1 MGDEEIKKEEVVK
14 EKTDAEKRKEEYE
27 ALKEQNDNVENELLR
42 REQLKAKIAIGGK
55 SDAAQKE
62 VVKTDDEKWAEEA
75 KERYKGTGIDPTP
88 DDTPTT
94 YS

>member
-1 MGDEEIKKEEVVK
+1 MENKEETKTEEK
-14 EKTDAEKRKEEYE
+14 EKTPVEKVTENYEKLKEE
-27 ALKEQNDNVENELLR
+27 NDKVEKELLR
-42 REQLKAKIAIGGK
+42 AEELKAKIAIGGK
-55 SDAAQKE
+55 SDAGQTE
-62 VVKTDDEKWAEEA
+62 VKKTDDEKWAEGA